1 MNNKPKIVSST
12 NGLVAKNIRKSI
24 SNKQIVRDVSLK
36 IERGTTIGLLGA
48 NGAGKTTL
56 MTVIMGLLNCD
67 SGEIIL
73 DDKNITSLP
82 MYKRARYGLGYLPQQ
97 RSIFRGLSVEDNLL
111 AILETKKY
119 SKEKRETLL
128 EELLTEFSLTH
139 LRSAFPSMLSGGE
152 SRRCEIARALCSEP
166 SIILFDEPL
175 SAVDPL
181 AIEDI
186 KRLIK
191 QLNTKNIACL
201 ITDHNARACLD
212 ICDFLEC
219 TFKEYKSREEYL
231 SDIVESHD
239 THTDSSDSDS
249 DNEEEADE
257 ENIVVE
263 WETSTKKLKGV
274 IGVMKY
280 GDEQNITYKY
290 VYPKLGQNLV
300 DAEEEAKKLALE
312 EGYEDAITFDYWW
325 LEVKSCIEVF
335 RDIIWFRKVFPE
347 FEKFWEEVLRVRSIG
362 KLEEPDAELTLSDDD
377 LESFNNKKGVFDDNN
392 ISLVVEDPD
401 ASSVSEECVLNSD

>member
-1 MNNKPKIVSST
+1 MKNKPKIVSSN
-12 NGLVAKNIRKSI
+12 NGLVVKNIRKSI

-56 MTVIMGLLNCD
+56 MTVIMGLLSCD

-212 ICDFLEC
+212 ICDYTYVMHSGEIIAEGDSA
-219 TFKEYKSREEYL
+219 TIVGNKEARKFYL
-231 SDIVESHD
+231 
-239 THTDSSDSDS
+239 
-249 DNEEEADE
+249 
-257 ENIVVE
+257 
-263 WETSTKKLKGV
+263 G
-274 IGVMKY
+274 
-280 GDEQNITYKY
+280 
-290 VYPKLGQNLV
+290 
-300 DAEEEAKKLALE
+300 
-312 EGYEDAITFDYWW
+312 
-325 LEVKSCIEVF
+325 
-335 RDIIWFRKVFPE
+335 
-347 FEKFWEEVLRVRSIG
+347 
-362 KLEEPDAELTLSDDD
+362 
-377 LESFNNKKGVFDDNN
+377 ESFKV
-392 ISLVVEDPD
+392 
-401 ASSVSEECVLNSD
+401 

>member
-1 MNNKPKIVSST
+1 MNNKPKIISST
-12 NGLVAKNIRKSI
+12 NGLVVKNIRKSI

-56 MTVIMGLLNCD
+56 MTVIMGLLDCD

-73 DDKNITSLP
+73 DDKDITHMQ
-82 MYKRARYGLGYLPQQ
+82 MYKRARCGLGYLPQQ

-111 AILETKKY
+111 AILETKKH

-152 SRRCEIARALCSEP
+152 ARRCEIARALCSEP

-201 ITDHNARACLD
+201 LTDHNARACLD
-212 ICDFLEC
+212 ICDYTYIMHSGQIIAEGDSSSIVGNKEARKFYLGE
-219 TFKEYKSREEYL
+219 TFK
-231 SDIVESHD
+231 V
-239 THTDSSDSDS
+239 
-249 DNEEEADE
+249 
-257 ENIVVE
+257 
-263 WETSTKKLKGV
+263 
-274 IGVMKY
+274 
-280 GDEQNITYKY
+280 
-290 VYPKLGQNLV
+290 
-300 DAEEEAKKLALE
+300 
-312 EGYEDAITFDYWW
+312 
-325 LEVKSCIEVF
+325 
-335 RDIIWFRKVFPE
+335 
-347 FEKFWEEVLRVRSIG
+347 
-362 KLEEPDAELTLSDDD
+362 
-377 LESFNNKKGVFDDNN
+377 
-392 ISLVVEDPD
+392 
-401 ASSVSEECVLNSD
+401 

>member
-1 MNNKPKIVSST
+1 MKNKPKIVSST
-12 NGLVAKNIRKSI
+12 NGLIVNNIRKSL
-24 SNKQIVRDVSLK
+24 SNKQIVRDVSIK

-56 MTVIMGLLNCD
+56 MTVIMGLLNSD

-73 DDKNITSLP
+73 DGKNITSLP

-152 SRRCEIARALCSEP
+152 PRRCEIARALCSEP

-191 QLNTKNIACL
+191 QLNTRNIACL

-212 ICDFLEC
+212 ICNYTYVMHLGQIIAEGDSNTIVGNKEARKFYLGE
-219 TFKEYKSREEYL
+219 TFK
-231 SDIVESHD
+231 V
-239 THTDSSDSDS
+239 
-249 DNEEEADE
+249 
-257 ENIVVE
+257 
-263 WETSTKKLKGV
+263 
-274 IGVMKY
+274 
-280 GDEQNITYKY
+280 
-290 VYPKLGQNLV
+290 
-300 DAEEEAKKLALE
+300 
-312 EGYEDAITFDYWW
+312 
-325 LEVKSCIEVF
+325 
-335 RDIIWFRKVFPE
+335 
-347 FEKFWEEVLRVRSIG
+347 
-362 KLEEPDAELTLSDDD
+362 
-377 LESFNNKKGVFDDNN
+377 
-392 ISLVVEDPD
+392 
-401 ASSVSEECVLNSD
+401 